1 MSKARQ
7 RGQASKA
14 RQRGP
19 GRKTRRRGRVSGAR
33 WRAWRYGRRAEWL
46 ATWYLRLKGYRIVA
60 TNLRLTGGE
69 IDIVA
74 RKGRLLAFIEVKA
87 RQDMETAQNAISLQ
101 QQARVAAAAKEFL
114 STRPQYQSFDGR
126 FDALLL
132 APRRLP
138 RHIRDAWRLGD

>member
-1 MSKARQ
+1 MSKAR
-7 RGQASKA
+7 R
-14 RQRGP
+14 RGP
-19 GRKTRRRGRVSGAR
+19 GSKPRRRGPGNRAR
-33 WRAWRYGRRAEWL
+33 RRAWRYGRRAEWL

-87 RQDMETAQNAISLQ
+87 RRDMDTAQDAIRPQ
-101 QQARVAAAAKEFL
+101 QQARVAAAAQEFL
-114 STRPQYQSFDGR
+114 GTRPQFQSFDGR
-126 FDALLL
+126 FDALLI